1 MNKGL
6 VAESVSGLNRARIQ
20 IRPRILPLGY
30 EGDPFVCSHTQ
41 FFDWDAHRR
50 HHGQRAATRLDTR
63 SPRAIDGCDKA
74 VIVFQVAAANA
85 QKSSSDIEVT
95 KNTPPQMLAKR
106 SAREGVR
113 RCRFAYTSTALQ
125 KMSNILSSTEYQ
137 HQSSFAAR
145 VLMILELDRTKPP
158 RITPSGRRCRGR
170 NTVCCK
176 GTDGRGQEGRDQGVF
191 SQFRA
196 SCARQI
202 RLGRGHMTFALRQI
216 RVVVEKKLMWGCHF
230 PTPSCLSSRTG
241 RFRH

>member
-1 MNKGL
+1 
-6 VAESVSGLNRARIQ
+6 
-20 IRPRILPLGY
+20 
-30 EGDPFVCSHTQ
+30 
-41 FFDWDAHRR
+41 
-50 HHGQRAATRLDTR
+50 
-63 SPRAIDGCDKA
+63 
-74 VIVFQVAAANA
+74 
-85 QKSSSDIEVT
+85 
-95 KNTPPQMLAKR
+95 MLAKR

-176 GTDGRGQEGRDQGVF
+176 GADGRGQEGRDQGVF

-202 RLGRGHMTFALRQI
+202 RLGRGHMTFALRQT
-216 RVVVEKKLMWGCHF
+216 RVVVEKKTNVGLSLPHTELPFFPNWKISTRRLSVVHF
-230 PTPSCLSSRTG
+230 MASSSSFNGSPSVETSETPSALPQRLPVNARLVWVSRKLSRRPLCDDDCPSRCRG
-241 RFRH
+241 QERRIDEPRSLPRACRLALWSAFDRPEA